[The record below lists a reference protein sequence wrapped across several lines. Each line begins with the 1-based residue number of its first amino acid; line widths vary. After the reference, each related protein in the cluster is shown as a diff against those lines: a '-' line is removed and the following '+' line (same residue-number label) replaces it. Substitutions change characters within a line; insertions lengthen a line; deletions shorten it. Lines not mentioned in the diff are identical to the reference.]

1 MNNKNKNANK
11 ELKRRVEGDKE
22 TERDFVS
29 KEQANVQK
37 RIELDEF
44 QSVIRKLNEKIVS
57 YRLSRPQ
64 S

>member
-29 KEQANVQK
+29 EEQANVQK

-57 YRLSRPQ
+57 YRLSRLQ